1 MKRTLEAHRGGGE
14 RPPPTARRLTMHS
27 HPEAADT
34 LILGVQ
40 LYDGTGAPPVERDV
54 ALRNDKIAAIGN
66 LSNWLAEEV
75 VEANGRALA
84 PGFIDVHT
92 HDDTHVIRA
101 PQMLPKITQGV
112 TTVIVGNCGISASPV
127 TLKGDPPDPMNL
139 LGERSAFQ
147 YPTFAAYVAAVNAAR
162 PAVNVAALIGHTALR
177 NNQMDRL
184 DRAAS
189 PSEIEGMRA
198 QLEESLANGA
208 LGLSSGLAYGSA
220 FAAPTEE
227 VMALAEPLAAAGA
240 LYTTHM
246 RTEFDAILDAM
257 DEAYRIGRRARVPVV
272 ISHLKC
278 AGPSNW
284 GRSTEILASLEG
296 ARRMQPIGCDCY
308 PYDRSSSTLD
318 LKQVTGEIDIT
329 VTWSEPHPEMAGKLV
344 KDIAAEWG
352 VTQQE
357 AARRLQPAGA
367 VYHNMSED
375 DVRRILSHP
384 ATMVGSDGLPD
395 DPLPHP
401 RLWGAFA
408 RVLGHYARDARLI
421 PLEEAVRKMTSL
433 SARRFG
439 LTQRGEIR
447 IGYHADLVLFDPA
460 RVRDAA
466 TFDKPQQRADGIDA
480 VWVNGVLS
488 YRDGEPTDERAGH
501 FVARGA
507 PSRGDDHGA
516 F

>member
-1 MKRTLEAHRGGGE
+1 
-14 RPPPTARRLTMHS
+14 MHS

-34 LILGVQ
+34 LIIDAQ
-40 LYDGTGAPPVERDV
+40 LYDGTGAPPLERDV
-54 ALRNDKIAAIGN
+54 AVRNGKIVAIGN
-66 LSNWLAEEV
+66 LSNWLAEEI

-101 PQMLPKITQGV
+101 PQMLPKISQGV

-127 TLKGDPPDPMNL
+127 SLRGDPPDPMNL
-139 LGERSAFQ
+139 LGERDVFN
-147 YPTFAAYVAAVNAAR
+147 YPTFAAYVDAVNAAR
-162 PAVNVAALIGHTALR
+162 PAVNVGALIGHTALR
-177 NNQMDRL
+177 NNHMDRL
-184 DRAAS
+184 DRAAT
-189 PSEIEGMRA
+189 PQEIKGMRA
-198 QLEESLANGA
+198 QLEEALKNGA

-227 VMALAEPLAAAGA
+227 VMSLAEPLAAAGA

-257 DEAYRIGRRARVPVV
+257 EEAYQVGRRARFPVL

-284 GRSTEILASLEG
+284 GRSVEVLKSLEG

-308 PYDRSSSTLD
+308 PYNRSSSTLD
-318 LKQVTGEIDIT
+318 LKQVTGDIDIT
-329 VTWSEPHPEMAGKLV
+329 ITWSEPHPEMAGKLV
-344 KDIAAEWG
+344 KEIAAAWG

-357 AARRLQPAGA
+357 AGKRLQPAGA

-375 DVRRILSHP
+375 DVRRILAHP
-384 ATMVGSDGLPD
+384 ATMVGSDGLPN

-401 RLWGAFA
+401 RLWGAFP
-408 RVLGHYARDARLI
+408 RVLGHYARDAGLL

-439 LTQRGEIR
+439 LTQRGEVQV
-447 IGYHADLVLFDPA
+447 GYHADLVLFDPA

-466 TFDKPQQRADGIDA
+466 SFEKPQQPADGIDA

-488 YRDGEPTDERAGH
+488 YRDGQPTGERAGH

-507 PSRGDDHGA
+507 ASVVDAQGA

>member
-1 MKRTLEAHRGGGE
+1 
-14 RPPPTARRLTMHS
+14 MHS

-34 LILGVQ
+34 LIVDVQ
-40 LYDGTGAPPVERDV
+40 LYDGTGAPPVQRDV
-54 ALRNDKIAAIGN
+54 ALRDGRIAAIGN

-75 VEANGRALA
+75 IEANGRALA

-101 PQMLPKITQGV
+101 PQMLPKISQGV

-139 LGERSAFQ
+139 LGARDAFR
-147 YPTFAAYVAAVNAAR
+147 YPTFAAYVEAVNAAR
-162 PAVNVAALIGHTALR
+162 PSVNVAALIGHTALR

-189 PSEIEGMRA
+189 APEIEQMRA
-198 QLEESLANGA
+198 QLKEALAHGA

-227 VMALAEPLAAAGA
+227 VMALAEPLAEAGA

-257 DEAYRIGRRARVPVV
+257 DEAYRIGRHARVPVV

-278 AGPSNW
+278 AGPTNW
-284 GRSTEILASLEG
+284 GRSGEVLESLEG
-296 ARRMQPIGCDCY
+296 ARRMQPVGCDCY
-308 PYDRSSSTLD
+308 PYSRSSSTLD
-318 LKQVTGEIDIT
+318 IKQVTGDIDIT
-329 VTWSEPHPEMAGKLV
+329 ITWSTPHPRMAGKLI
-344 KDIAAEWG
+344 KDIANEWG

-384 ATMVGSDGLPD
+384 ATMIGSDGLPN

-401 RLWGAFA
+401 RLWGAFP
-408 RVLGHYARDARLI
+408 RVLGHYARDQQLI
-421 PLEEAVRKMTSL
+421 SLEEAVRKMTSL

-439 LTQRGEIR
+439 LTQRGEVHV
-447 IGYHADLVLFDPA
+447 GYHADLVLFDPA

-466 TFDKPQQRADGIDA
+466 TFDRPQQAADGIDA

-488 YRDGEPTDERAGH
+488 YRDGAPTGERAGR

-507 PSRGDDHGA
+507 RPLAIEADQTAEKGDPSPRD